1 MNTQMGW
8 MNTFAQVYK
17 QEGIQHGL
25 YRGASASM
33 QRAAVI
39 HGSSLATYDHMKH
52 CILRHQPK
60 ETLQTHILASCVSGF
75 VSAVVSNPLDVIKTR
90 MMYHK
95 NKSSMW
101 QCFRSIVQ
109 HEGFT
114 ALYKGFLPAY
124 SRLAPWQLCFFVS
137 YERISKSVFDETL

>member
-1 MNTQMGW
+1 MGW
-8 MNTFAQVYK
+8 MDTFAQIYK

-39 HGSSLATYDHMKH
+39 HGSSIATYDHMKH
-52 CILRHQPK
+52 CILRHHHSE
-60 ETLQTHILASCVSGF
+60 ETLQTHVIASGVSGF
-75 VSAVVSNPLDVIKTR
+75 VAAVVSNPLDVIKTR
-90 MMYHK
+90 MMHHK
-95 NKSSMW
+95 HRCLMW
-101 QCFRSIVQ
+101 PCFRSIVQ